1 MELWENVEKTKKRM
15 LGSIWPQCSTLSLSC
30 WSFSSWQLPLWKNLG
45 WMWIVPRL
53 QRRRKKKEPPFSE
66 EYFDNTRHAF
76 SLGHRR
82 YLLEDVCMSKGH
94 CIINLVVLVSVDH
107 HNFEDDDGEDCGWLP
122 LLKDY
127 HSNTNNR
134 TKTVILESAHHCF
147 HRSVQQPSDSNYF
160 QRQAQWKQFLKQ
172 D

>member
-1 MELWENVEKTKKRM
+1 MPDAVACSVTPR
-15 LGSIWPQCSTLSLSC
+15 STLSARNNFLPAS
-30 WSFSSWQLPLWKNLG
+30 WSKKKKS
-45 WMWIVPRL
+45 VPGTASKS
-53 QRRRKKKEPPFSE
+53 KKKEPPFSE

-147 HRSVQQPSDSNYF
+147 HRIVLQPSDSG
-160 QRQAQWKQFLKQ
+160 
-172 D
+172 